1 MEAVIAEAERPNL
14 LVPLET
20 YLSSGMHIGMTQRTK
35 AMGKYIYKV
44 RNDKL
49 AFIDVRKIDEQIGF
63 AAKMLSKYDPKDII
77 VVSRKK
83 IGHKA
88 VRLMSEILGI
98 KGIPSRFMPGT
109 LTNPYQKGYIEPKIM
124 LVTDPFADK
133 QAVIEAFNANIPIIA
148 LCDTYSS
155 TQYIDLVVPLN
166 NKGRKS
172 VALLYWIITREILKL
187 QGKINGDAE
196 FKHTVE
202 DFEMPPE
209 SEGGELED
217 DDASDASEEGQ

>member
-1 MEAVIAEAERPNL
+1 MVEATEQAPEIERQDL
-14 LVPLET
+14 LVPLEN
-20 YLSSGMHIGMTQRTK
+20 YLSAGIHIGMTQRTK
-35 AMGKYIYKV
+35 AMSKYIYKV

-49 AFIDVRKIDEQIGF
+49 AFIDVRKIDEQIEL
-63 AAKMLSKYDPKDII
+63 AAKMLSRYNPEDII

-88 VRLMSEILGI
+88 IQIMSKVLGT
-98 KGIPSRFMPGT
+98 KAVPSRFMPGT

-133 QAVIEAFNANIPIIA
+133 QAVKEAFNANIPIIA

-155 TQYIDLVVPLN
+155 TQFVDLVVPLN

-172 VALLYWIITREILKL
+172 VALLYWILTREVLKL
-187 QGKINGDAE
+187 RNMIKGDAE
-196 FKHTVE
+196 FKYTVD

-209 SEGGELED
+209 AEGETFGEEEEED
-217 DDASDASEEGQ
+217 EE

>member
-1 MEAVIAEAERPNL
+1 MSEITEEIQQIERPDL
-14 LVPLET
+14 LVPLEN
-20 YLSSGMHIGMTQRTK
+20 YLSAGIHIGMTQRTK
-35 AMGKYIYKV
+35 AMSKYIYKV

-49 AFIDVRKIDEQIGF
+49 AFIDVRKIDEQIEL
-63 AAKMLSKYDPKDII
+63 AAKMLSKYNAEDII

-88 VRLMSEILGI
+88 IQLMSKSLGTRAV
-98 KGIPSRFMPGT
+98 PSRFMPGT

-133 QAVIEAFNANIPIIA
+133 QAVKEAFNANIPIIA

-155 TQYIDLVVPLN
+155 TQFIDLVVPLN

-172 VALLYWIITREILKL
+172 IALLYWILTREILKL
-187 QGKINGDAE
+187 SGKIKGDAE
-196 FKHTVE
+196 FKYTVE

-209 SEGGELED
+209 AEGEMFEEEE
-217 DDASDASEEGQ
+217 SSEEE